1 MKFTKEWIEKCR
13 QKIGF
18 GWSSTGQSTISAI
31 AKLALDEIERLQAE
45 RDQVC
50 EWTGKYK
57 RYHEITGDILFR
69 VTKTSCSDSHDDIV
83 SVVDFTYCP
92 NCGKRIKYVEVE

>member
-50 EWTGKYK
+50 EWEGI
-57 RYHEITGDILFR
+57 RYSPPGLTAYYVYYSPHNASLWITTNQIEY
-69 VTKTSCSDSHDDIV
+69 
-83 SVVDFTYCP
+83 FTFCP
-92 NCGKRIKYVEVE
+92 NCGKRIKYVEES